1 MRAVLLGAARKNL
14 KRSKEYGKEGKI
26 PCSKAETKQIKDL

>member
-14 KRSKEYGKEGKI
+14 KRRKEYGKEGEI
-26 PCSKAETKQIKDL
+26 AYSKAETKQIKDL